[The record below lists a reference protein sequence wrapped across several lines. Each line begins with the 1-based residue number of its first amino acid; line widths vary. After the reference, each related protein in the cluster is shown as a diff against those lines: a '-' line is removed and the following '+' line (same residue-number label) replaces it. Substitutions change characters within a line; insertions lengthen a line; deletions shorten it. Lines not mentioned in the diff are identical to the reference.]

1 MPNYDKAKIYK
12 IVDNTNG
19 NIYIGSTTETYLS
32 NRLSKHLS
40 HYKSWIK
47 HKRSRYTTSYEIFK
61 NNDFYIELIENINC
75 NDIYELRN
83 RERYHIDNNECVNK
97 NIPNRTKKEYYQDN
111 KDKIKEYYQTNKD
124 ESKEYYQKN
133 KDKIKEY
140 YQTNKDKIKEYY
152 KVYYVEK
159 NKDKLKEKVT
169 CECGCSI
176 NKNNILRHKKSKKHL
191 DLMNN

>member
-124 ESKEYYQKN
+124 
-133 KDKIKEY
+133 
-140 YQTNKDKIKEYY
+140 KIKEYY

-169 CECGCSI
+169 CGCGCSI

>member
-1 MPNYDKAKIYK
+1 
-12 IVDNTNG
+12 
-19 NIYIGSTTETYLS
+19 
-32 NRLSKHLS
+32 
-40 HYKSWIK
+40 
-47 HKRSRYTTSYEIFK
+47 
-61 NNDFYIELIENINC
+61 
-75 NDIYELRN
+75 
-83 RERYHIDNNECVNK
+83 
-97 NIPNRTKKEYYQDN
+97 
-111 KDKIKEYYQTNKD
+111 
-124 ESKEYYQKN
+124 N